1 MLRRVGTIYLW
12 FSPLAFI
19 GLAVLYHA
27 VSFWAGVAG
36 GVVHLALIVIGIQR
50 VAHLKDTENGAG
62 FMLGAVLL
70 VIGGAVVWATGPSG
84 PPNPAHPAISV
95 YNNAGLTL
103 GFFITLLGFA
113 AIVPA
118 LASTRA
124 KAVGSLGLVCFALM
138 FVMWLLYGALAWSL
152 FNSPLSTLPSEQ
164 RPEWFQILREFASSI
179 AWRLG
184 APGYLAGAMLAV
196 MTICAG
202 WVRRRVGRIMSI
214 YCLLGAIAAPL
225 LSFLVARSAIISRSQ
240 LPTLVLLLSLPY
252 LPPAMMCLVPYY
264 VGVLALAHADETRSV
279 AVASE
284 LARASTTAEA

>member
-12 FSPLAFI
+12 FSPLVFI
-19 GLAVLYHA
+19 ILAALYHA
-27 VSFWAGVAG
+27 VSFWAGLAG
-36 GVVHLALIVIGIQR
+36 GIMHLALVAIGIHAR
-50 VAHLKDTENGAG
+50 GPFRDKDNGTG
-62 FMLGAVLL
+62 SLLGATLL
-70 VIGGAVVWATGPSG
+70 VVGGAVVWATGPSG

-118 LASTRA
+118 LASTRE

-164 RPEWFQILREFASSI
+164 RPEWFQILREFANSI
-179 AWRLG
+179 VWRLG
-184 APGYLAGAMLAV
+184 APGYLAGAMLAE

-214 YCLLGAIAAPL
+214 YCLLGTIVAPL
-225 LSFLVARSAIISRSQ
+225 LSVLVARSATISRSQ
-240 LPTLVLLLSLPY
+240 LSTLALLLSLPY

-264 VGVLALAHADETRSV
+264 VGVLALAHAEETRSV